1 VRKTEKIDKKTEAG
15 REKKKKK
22 RKSRKMK

>member
-15 REKKKKK
+15 REKR
-22 RKSRKMK
+22 RKNGKVEK